1 MIRILIFIHLLFFS
15 IFQAQEKT
23 SAALPFVLI
32 KGTNTEIP
40 QLESWLFENKKI
52 QNADSLK
59 SIALQNLQIAR
70 KNGDNEKEAKALLN
84 LGNSYI
90 VLGNYNEALKNFLEA
105 ENKLSK
111 IHLNNAEN
119 KKLLAK
125 ISGSKGIAY
134 SAQNS
139 FAEALKS
146 YNNAI
151 EIYEE
156 LNEDATLSKVYN
168 FTGSL
173 YLSLNDDEKALFN
186 FLKAYELQKKLKD
199 SGIAITSSNIANVY
213 LEMNQLQKAKTY
225 LDEGLHEFNSKKNT
239 IGLGKLYNSFAKY
252 YLALTQPEI
261 AKQNLEKAEIEL
273 QKNNDFFCLSE
284 SYLLLAKI
292 YFDENNMGLSEK
304 YANQG
309 LELAKKL
316 DLPETEMN
324 GEKILYEINF
334 KKGDQVNALIHL
346 RNYDIG
352 KEKLLKLENIKE
364 RLIAELDFEDEKDIL
379 RQEESANRNK
389 IIFIFSGLILATG
402 AIGFFIHY
410 RDKEQRK
417 GLLLQKQLAEYE
429 HKALHLQMN
438 PHFIFNCH
446 AAISAFI
453 MQNGKDEAVKYLAKF
468 SKLMRLTLEF
478 SKESSI
484 PIDKEILSLQ
494 NYLELEQLRFNRKF
508 EFKIIKDPII
518 EDDTAIP
525 SLLLQPYIENAIIHG
540 VVPKEGVGFIRI
552 QFQQKNDT
560 LLCEIED
567 NGVGI
572 ETSQK
577 SKEGSVRAHKSMALE
592 ITKKRLE
599 TMEKLDKKTVL
610 LTIKEIK
617 SNEGKTTGTK
627 VSLELPLE
635 YIKN

>member
-1 MIRILIFIHLLFFS
+1 MIRILIFIYILFFS

-23 SAALPFVLI
+23 SEALPSILI
-32 KGTNTEIP
+32 KGTNTESS
-40 QLESWLFENKKI
+40 QLESWLFEKNSP

-59 SIALQNLQIAR
+59 NLALQNVQIAR
-70 KNGDNEKEAKALLN
+70 KNGDNEKEAKALLD

-90 VLGNYNEALKNFLEA
+90 VSGNYNEALKNFFEA

-111 IHLNNAEN
+111 SHSNVEN

-125 ISGSKGIAY
+125 ILGSKGIAY

-139 FAEALKS
+139 FAESLKS

-156 LNEDATLSKVYN
+156 LNENVPLSKLYN

-173 YLSLNDDEKALFN
+173 YLSLNDDEKALLN

-225 LDEGLHEFNSKKNT
+225 LDEGLLEFNSKKNT

-252 YLALTQPEI
+252 YLALNQPQI

-273 QKNNDFFCLSE
+273 EKNNDFFCLSE

-292 YFDENNMGLSEK
+292 YFDENNLNLSEK

-309 LELAKKL
+309 LDLAKKL

-334 KKGDQVNALIHL
+334 KRGDQVNALIHL

-352 KEKLLKLENIKE
+352 KEKLLKLENTKE

-402 AIGFFIHY
+402 AIGFLMHY
-410 RDKEQRK
+410 RNKEQRK

-540 VVPKEGVGFIRI
+540 VVPKEGIGFIRI

-577 SKEGSVRAHKSMALE
+577 QKEGSVRAHKSMALE

-617 SNEGKTTGTK
+617 SDEGKTTGTK

-635 YIKN
+635 YIKD